1 MKINLLYQP
10 SIGWI
15 SHVKMQAVQL
25 LAYLSG
31 QIACWKNACTER
43 RLLFLSRWYQQD
55 LRIQSVWP
63 GARPSNGVS
72 KPMSWDCSTW
82 CGFLLCKYTIWQGWA
97 AGWCCEALS
106 SSCPMLSPASALP
119 LAPYLFLV
127 FKFLIAVQVSTS
139 KLIFPFPEGDGYVCL
154 PVSFAC
160 PAYLHPSLTVSVGS
174 ILHAPIS
181 FTLTL
186 CSVISLFLYTFCT
199 FPSGLIIPGPT
210 PSASPSFPL
219 VHLFAFV
226 WTDLWWGGP
235 ARRPQTWGCSGVFS
249 RILFWWRRVCSHCCS
264 EGEETDTVLEANE
277 SLKTNPAS
285 GCTAL
290 YGHGRQAG
298 VSGCRSE
305 ASGHCFSA
313 QQPWSISGWWSRLC

>member
-139 KLIFPFPEGDGYVCL
+139 KRIFPFPEGDGYVCL

-174 ILHAPIS
+174 TLHAPIS
-181 FTLTL
+181 FSLTL
-186 CSVISLFLYTFCT
+186 CSVISHFLLSSTHSAGSHQVSLFLGPPPVLLLPSLWCISLPLSGQIYTEGAQPGDCRRGDALVSSQGFCSDGDRCAHT
-199 FPSGLIIPGPT
+199 AVLKGKKLM
-210 PSASPSFPL
+210 
-219 VHLFAFV
+219 
-226 WTDLWWGGP
+226 
-235 ARRPQTWGCSGVFS
+235 
-249 RILFWWRRVCSHCCS
+249 LFWN
-264 EGEETDTVLEANE
+264 LMKA
-277 SLKTNPAS
+277 
-285 GCTAL
+285 
-290 YGHGRQAG
+290 
-298 VSGCRSE
+298 
-305 ASGHCFSA
+305 
-313 QQPWSISGWWSRLC
+313 